1 MTIEC
6 PPCQWPT
13 ALEERGPAE
22 DPTILLTGTALIGDA
37 EVQIIAIRVDPLLR
51 WTPDYRSDVAE
62 TSYQANGLDTVLET
76 TLEAFESVATA
87 FADVLGESR
96 STIVDLATGPY
107 RIGVMP
113 AAFGP

>member
-22 DPTILLTGTALIGDA
+22 DPSILLTATALIGEA

-51 WTPDYRSDVAE
+51 WTPDYRSDVAQ
-62 TSYQANGLDTVLET
+62 TSYQANGLDTVLEA

-87 FADVLGESR
+87 FADLLGESR
-96 STIVDLATGPY
+96 STIVDLAAGPY

-113 AAFGP
+113 AAFGA